1 MALVD
6 REKMTD
12 ATGAVHLYRPVPNN
26 TPGIPP
32 EYPHPDAIHHA
43 RTSGRGLHPCFH
55 LRPLAEDLAYYE
67 ERGEEPDMPV
77 DGDQTARWRALQCWD
92 DQIGRQPDKKK
103 FTGNEPCEN
112 PECPHPKPHCA
123 GQWFSDDWP
132 RFRDIA
138 HVLYPGGRVPW
149 PLGYRGPRIY
159 SGGWDQWQPFKD
171 YAPEPEPETAPVPEP
186 APEPERTPEAP
197 AQTPVQ
203 LDLFDVLE
211 DLS

>member
-26 TPGIPP
+26 TPGVPP

-55 LRPLAEDLAYYE
+55 LRPLAEDLVYYE
-67 ERGEEPDMPV
+67 ERGEEPEMPV

-103 FTGNEPCEN
+103 FTGTEPCEN

-138 HVLYPGGRVPW
+138 HVLYPGGRVPS

-203 LDLFDVLE
+203 LDLFDALE

>member
-1 MALVD
+1 
-6 REKMTD
+6 
-12 ATGAVHLYRPVPNN
+12 
-26 TPGIPP
+26 
-32 EYPHPDAIHHA
+32 
-43 RTSGRGLHPCFH
+43 
-55 LRPLAEDLAYYE
+55 
-67 ERGEEPDMPV
+67 MPV

-92 DQIGRQPDKKK
+92 DQIGRQPDKKR
-103 FTGNEPCEN
+103 FTTEPCEN

-171 YAPEPEPETAPVPEP
+171 YAPEPEPETAPVPESAP
-186 APEPERTPEAP
+186 APERTPEAP

-211 DLS
+211 ALS

>member
-12 ATGAVHLYRPVPNN
+12 ATGAVHLYRPVPDS
-26 TPGIPP
+26 TPGVPP

-92 DQIGRQPDKKK
+92 DQIGRQPDKKR
-103 FTGNEPCEN
+103 FTGTEPCEN

-203 LDLFDVLE
+203 LDLFDALE
-211 DLS
+211 ALS

>member
-12 ATGAVHLYRPVPNN
+12 ATGAVHLYRPVPNS
-26 TPGIPP
+26 TPGVPP

-43 RTSGRGLHPCFH
+43 RASGRGLHPCFH
-55 LRPLAEDLAYYE
+55 LQPLADDLAYYE

-92 DQIGRQPDKKK
+92 DITGRLKKK
-103 FTGNEPCEN
+103 SGYTGSEPCEN

-159 SGGWDQWQPFKD
+159 GPGPDREQWQPFKD
-171 YAPEPEPETAPVPEP
+171 YTSEPEPTP
-186 APEPERTPEAP
+186 APERTADVPAP
-197 AQTPVQ
+197 TPIQ
-203 LDLFDVLE
+203 LDLLDFLE
-211 DLS
+211 NLS

>member
-26 TPGIPP
+26 TPGVPP

-43 RTSGRGLHPCFH
+43 RSSGRGLHPCFH

-67 ERGEEPDMPV
+67 ERGEEPEMPV

-103 FTGNEPCEN
+103 FTCEN

-138 HVLYPGGRVPW
+138 HALYPGGRVPW

-203 LDLFDVLE
+203 LDLFDALE
-211 DLS
+211 ALS